1 MLRSRP
7 RLLPWRARATRSR
20 YNPFLR
26 QSRSKQRRPAAWCST
41 LANLRPVPTAMLGAA
56 SSVTKQPQ
64 ACTET
69 VVVSSTTESEVKVT
83 AQQPPARP
91 KTRRQ
96 LLLLTLAVA
105 IGGGIAAILIGTSSA
120 PLGTTSTNSTGVT
133 ESSVIFTLRAAGSVS
148 DYTMEVRA
156 GLASA
161 FASEIGLTA
170 SAVTVD
176 IMAGSVIITVSIVTP
191 VVRTESITSQLQTI
205 PNHPSESGGRDRLP
219 RGGRYQRLR
228 HRRDRDPCGSPRSGF
243 RRRGRLERR
252 GHVALVTSPGCS
264 SRRRGHVALI
274 TPRGRFAQGMATVMC
289 PS

>member
-1 MLRSRP
+1 
-7 RLLPWRARATRSR
+7 
-20 YNPFLR
+20 
-26 QSRSKQRRPAAWCST
+26 
-41 LANLRPVPTAMLGAA
+41 MLGAA

-105 IGGGIAAILIGTSSA
+105 IGGGVVAILIGTSSA

-205 PNHPSESGGRDRLP
+205 
-219 RGGRYQRLR
+219 LR
-228 HRRDRDPCGSPRSGF
+228 SPAAATDFLAAADTSGF
-243 RRRGRLERR
+243 AIVVTEILAAPRE
-252 GHVALVTSPGCS
+252 VALGAEGALSAEGTSPS
-264 SRRRGHVALI
+264 SPPPDVALGAEG
-274 TPRGRFAQGMATVMC
+274 TS
-289 PS
+289 PSSPPEGASLKEWQP